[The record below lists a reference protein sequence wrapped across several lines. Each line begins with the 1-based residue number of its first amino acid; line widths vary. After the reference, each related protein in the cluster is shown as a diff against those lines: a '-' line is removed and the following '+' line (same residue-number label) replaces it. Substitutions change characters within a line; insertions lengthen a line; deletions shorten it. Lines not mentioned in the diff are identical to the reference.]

1 MPTNRLT
8 GHGGLYDLVHPRTFA
23 LWFRMDTIPDD
34 HNYFLS
40 ISGQIGPKTW
50 AFVNVH
56 QRKVYCWGGEFR
68 DKDGKMP
75 YNRGLKTQAYHIPGN
90 GNNDRC
96 DISDFF
102 EQCPTGRWHQIVLSS
117 TRNAANFYLN
127 GKQFSSITHAKPI
140 TSEANLRNFGFARDG
155 DVRVDGAVVFEG
167 ALSADQIGAA
177 YRRGRKFLER
187 KEDMKQMFMALSLGA
202 VVTSATA
209 VAETRETDQ
218 AAKTVFAVPVTETE
232 PSMTA
237 FNPTEW
243 RDAVKFPAFHVFR
256 TEGCAES
263 RRAEMYVTVSTG
275 AFHSAIVT
283 ECAPDGSL
291 MLSGKKD
298 VSVMQDD
305 VVELFLCDDANDITY
320 QVMAASDGRVCY
332 NAKTYQKHQPPVDW
346 KRFVRIKN
354 LRVGKDWIVLMRI
367 DSAIGARKTTEG
379 EWSLGGA
386 RDWQRPFHFTCAPT
400 WSYGGAKMRFAKGNP
415 AVQFTFTEP
424 PYNKNTITG
433 RLTVRN
439 TADRP
444 KKYKAVLRVPSDGMP
459 EDTVEKTLDI
469 APGETSELT
478 IDSGSI
484 KISNVRYEFHIEVS
498 DESGY
503 LYRQGFNWR
512 KPFNEP
518 IWDVSDKPP
527 LPFDFMFAFYPTG
540 SKLRLT
546 TVVRATKNVPENV
559 TYAVREATSGKDV
572 ARVDVPAKDG
582 VETWIQ
588 LPELDG
594 DYVIGQI
601 AGKTVEKKTFERHRF
616 VWEGNSLGKSRKV
629 YAPFTPIDVDGK
641 VLKTVL
647 REHSLGEN
655 GLPAQIKADGRD
667 LMAAP
672 IRLVANGKEVT
683 ASLSFVE
690 KSDDRVITKSTL
702 KGERFV
708 GEAIATWEYDGCLKY
723 ELLLKEGT
731 LNDLTLEMPF
741 KDAEATCLH
750 ALGVMRATDTLRL
763 PAREGVIWDTTHLKT
778 LVLANFANY
787 VFIGNAFRGL
797 AYWAENDKG
806 WGWDRST
813 ANTDVVRKGEVVTA
827 RLHLVNKTTSIN
839 EPRRILLGFQA
850 GPVKPAR
857 PLWKGLPAKG
867 RMLWTD
873 CRWIGGPGD
882 CGSHAPF
889 DKDIRFFEF
898 IRDIFLP
905 GHPKPDKAFKDE
917 LHAKVDA
924 VLKDYRGG
932 KVYAKKLKWSI
943 DWLPSHWRADGK
955 QERPVFYYN
964 RAVWNHLEEFRTY
977 MNEWSSE
984 NTCER
989 GQKPCVDEVNV
1000 TMVDTFLDF
1009 VLYYYKLSFDYGNAG
1024 VYCDNYYPRPT
1035 WNLAY
1040 PEAYRDPE
1048 SGKIVGAAAIWTMR
1062 EHAKRVFVMMNERSD
1077 IEPFFYPHMTSA
1089 QILPLMGFAQA
1100 QLDWEDKG
1108 GMGPVQTRFSPE
1120 FVQMVSSGLIV
1131 GACPELLSDRGVP
1144 KVDKEFVAR
1153 TYCAVPLVHGIPYG
1167 GNPKLAPWANY
1178 LRDDYCRNQKLDL
1191 HRYFDDGDPVV
1202 KVSDPD
1208 VKWCLYR
1215 IPDGKTAILFV
1226 SYADRPLTCTFEV
1239 ADSLGLKGKKITD
1252 LDTKASGSHT
1262 LHFKRGYE
1270 IICLEFEPKR
1280 SN

>member
-1 MPTNRLT
+1 M
-8 GHGGLYDLVHPRTFA
+8 
-23 LWFRMDTIPDD
+23 
-34 HNYFLS
+34 
-40 ISGQIGPKTW
+40 
-50 AFVNVH
+50 
-56 QRKVYCWGGEFR
+56 
-68 DKDGKMP
+68 
-75 YNRGLKTQAYHIPGN
+75 
-90 GNNDRC
+90 
-96 DISDFF
+96 
-102 EQCPTGRWHQIVLSS
+102 
-117 TRNAANFYLN
+117 
-127 GKQFSSITHAKPI
+127 
-140 TSEANLRNFGFARDG
+140 
-155 DVRVDGAVVFEG
+155 
-167 ALSADQIGAA
+167 
-177 YRRGRKFLER
+177 
-187 KEDMKQMFMALSLGA
+187 
-202 VVTSATA
+202 
-209 VAETRETDQ
+209 
-218 AAKTVFAVPVTETE
+218 
-232 PSMTA
+232 
-237 FNPTEW
+237 
-243 RDAVKFPAFHVFR
+243 
-256 TEGCAES
+256 
-263 RRAEMYVTVSTG
+263 
-275 AFHSAIVT
+275 
-283 ECAPDGSL
+283 
-291 MLSGKKD
+291 
-298 VSVMQDD
+298 
-305 VVELFLCDDANDITY
+305 
-320 QVMAASDGRVCY
+320 
-332 NAKTYQKHQPPVDW
+332 
-346 KRFVRIKN
+346 
-354 LRVGKDWIVLMRI
+354 
-367 DSAIGARKTTEG
+367 
-379 EWSLGGA
+379 GA

-444 KKYKAVLRVPSDGMP
+444 KTYKAVLRVPSDGMP

-690 KSDDRVITKSTL
+690 KSDDRIITKSTL

-723 ELLLKEGT
+723 ELFLKEGT
-731 LNDLTLEMPF
+731 LNDLTLEIPF
-741 KDAEATCLH
+741 KNAEATCLH

-850 GPVKPAR
+850 
-857 PLWKGLPAKG
+857 
-867 RMLWTD
+867 
-873 CRWIGGPGD
+873 
-882 CGSHAPF
+882 
-889 DKDIRFFEF
+889 
-898 IRDIFLP
+898 
-905 GHPKPDKAFKDE
+905 
-917 LHAKVDA
+917 
-924 VLKDYRGG
+924 
-932 KVYAKKLKWSI
+932 
-943 DWLPSHWRADGK
+943 
-955 QERPVFYYN
+955 
-964 RAVWNHLEEFRTY
+964 
-977 MNEWSSE
+977 
-984 NTCER
+984 
-989 GQKPCVDEVNV
+989 
-1000 TMVDTFLDF
+1000 
-1009 VLYYYKLSFDYGNAG
+1009 
-1024 VYCDNYYPRPT
+1024 
-1035 WNLAY
+1035 
-1040 PEAYRDPE
+1040 
-1048 SGKIVGAAAIWTMR
+1048 
-1062 EHAKRVFVMMNERSD
+1062 
-1077 IEPFFYPHMTSA
+1077 
-1089 QILPLMGFAQA
+1089 
-1100 QLDWEDKG
+1100 
-1108 GMGPVQTRFSPE
+1108 GPVQTRFSPE

-1239 ADSLGLKGKKITD
+1239 ADSFGLKGKKITD
-1252 LDTKASGSHT
+1252 FDTKASGSYT